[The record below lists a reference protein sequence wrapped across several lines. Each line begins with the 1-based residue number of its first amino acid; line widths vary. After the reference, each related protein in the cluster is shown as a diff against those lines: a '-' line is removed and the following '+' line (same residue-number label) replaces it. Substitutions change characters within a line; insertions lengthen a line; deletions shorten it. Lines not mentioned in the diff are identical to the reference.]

1 MNARIARINPG
12 EYTEKV
18 YACIKDGE
26 LTIIR
31 MIIWMIHQMIHQMI
45 H

>member
-18 YACIKDGE
+18 YAWISTGE
-26 LTIIR
+26 CRLVNTYESKTN
-31 MIIWMIHQMIHQMI
+31 
-45 H
+45 